1 LGPSKITYRAIGSPD
16 GKITTVVE
24 DGMPVLYVN
33 KGACKVL
40 AEIFAK
46 LALGSHSKGFHI
58 HLHDN
63 FDDKKKEIL
72 RIGIGFD

>member
-1 LGPSKITYRAIGSPD
+1 MGSPD
-16 GKITTVVE
+16 EKITAVVK

-58 HLHDN
+58 HLHDD

-72 RIGIGFD
+72 RIGLGFE